1 MDLDVNVAPCHLFL
15 HCTLVLLSFWM
26 NSWTSVW
33 HTSPQSCFYHDE
45 SLFLC
50 LLVTGCWHFDKRQ
63 CSWSARLPGG
73 VWIRAGCFYIC
84 HRAPGLRPR
93 SDPDMSP
100 APSRKLPIDPAWLGW
115 EWAQASVLD
124 AFPPYLPP
132 HSRRRVQASEPYQS
146 KCNFPFHLF
155 KMHPK
160 RSVARRGGGWG
171 RGASGC
177 NGDTIFSA
185 WHMQCYLHAFVS
197 PDHQAVSVA
206 IKVNGTSV
214 VSGSFILY
222 DCERTGAIH
231 PKTSWVL
238 PALSQIQ
245 NCIFMFGSR

>member
-1 MDLDVNVAPCHLFL
+1 
-15 HCTLVLLSFWM
+15 M
-26 NSWTSVW
+26 N
-33 HTSPQSCFYHDE
+33 HYFHI
-45 SLFLC
+45 SLFI
-50 LLVTGCWHFDKRQ
+50 GCWHFDKRQ
-63 CSWSARLPGG
+63 RSRSAGLPGG

-93 SDPDMSP
+93 SDPDLSP
-100 APSRKLPIDPAWLGW
+100 ALSRKLQTNPARLWW

-132 HSRRRVQASEPYQS
+132 RSRSTVQASEPYQS
-146 KCNFPFHLF
+146 KCNFSFHLF

-160 RSVARRGGGWG
+160 RQCCTEGGGGVVRG
-171 RGASGC
+171 RLAC
-177 NGDTIFSA
+177 DGDTISSA

-245 NCIFMFGSR
+245 NFILFLFASRWKHCPFCQ